1 MCRRHGTRGSFRSGV
16 SDGPPVTR
24 PLRFAVLGDPVA
36 HSKSPIIQQEALRC
50 AGLEGE
56 FLAIKADEEKLVAVV
71 EEMRAGEFDGLNVT
85 MPLKEIAAGLVGQTG
100 AINALRCKDSVIEG
114 MSTDTEAFRDILDG
128 PGFRGVDNVL
138 ILGAGGSALS
148 ALAAISDKHVYLS
161 ARNESRVSEV
171 VASHDNVMAVP
182 WKSAVAGAIL
192 INCTPLGMSDED
204 LPRLVVDV
212 AGALIDLPYGPP
224 ETPSVGRALRAGIP
238 VVDGY
243 EFLARQAAAS
253 FKWWTGVAV
262 DFGPLA
268 EIARN
273 V

>member
-1 MCRRHGTRGSFRSGV
+1 
-16 SDGPPVTR
+16 
-24 PLRFAVLGDPVA
+24 VLGDPVS
-36 HSKSPIIQQEALRC
+36 HSKSPVIQQEALRR

-56 FLAIKADEEKLVAVV
+56 FLAIKADEEKLVAVI

-85 MPLKEIAAGLVGQTG
+85 MPLKEVAAGLVGQAG
-100 AINALRCKDSVIEG
+100 AINTLRCKDSVVEG
-114 MSTDTEAFRDILDG
+114 VSTDTAAFRGILEG
-128 PGFRGVDNVL
+128 PGFRDVDNVL

-148 ALAAISDKHVYLS
+148 ALAAMSDKHLYLS

-182 WKSAVAGAIL
+182 WKSAVAGAIV
-192 INCTPLGMSDED
+192 INCTPLGMSNED
-204 LPRLVVDV
+204 LPKAIVDA

-224 ETPSVGRALRAGIP
+224 ETPSVGRALKVGIP

-253 FKWWTGVAV
+253 FEWWTGVVV
-262 DFGPLA
+262 DFKSLA